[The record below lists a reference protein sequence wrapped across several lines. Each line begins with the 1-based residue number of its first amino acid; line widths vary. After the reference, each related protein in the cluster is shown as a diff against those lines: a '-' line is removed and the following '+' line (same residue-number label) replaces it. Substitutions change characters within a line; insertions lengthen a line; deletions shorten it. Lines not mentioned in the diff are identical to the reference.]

1 MKAMILAAGTSKR
14 LRPMTDNTPKCLIK
28 VGRKSIIDYQIEAL
42 MNSGITNIFIVVGY
56 LAEKIMKHLTLTYP
70 DINFKFIYNPH
81 YERTNTLYSL
91 WLASSEMSDDF
102 VYLNADVLLDK
113 KIIKNLLESPFRNCL
128 AMSPQKCSAEEVKV
142 IIDTNNLV
150 KDIGKDIDPNQSD
163 GEFIGIAKFSKE
175 FNIHFKNKLGY
186 LVREGKVNAFFELA
200 LKELIHLS
208 QLYVIDVNNLPYIE
222 IDFFNDLE
230 KAKRDICP
238 LIDNVEGT

>member
-1 MKAMILAAGTSKR
+1 MKAIILAAGASKR
-14 LRPMTDNTPKCLIK
+14 LRPMTDNIPKCLIK
-28 VGRKSIIDYQIEAL
+28 IGRKSIIDYQIEAL
-42 MNSGITNIFIVVGY
+42 TNSGITNIFIVVGY

-70 DINFKFIYNPH
+70 DINFRFIYNP
-81 YERTNTLYSL
+81 YYMRTNTIYSL
-91 WLASSEMSDDF
+91 WLASSEMNEDF
-102 VYLNADVLLDK
+102 VYLNADVLFDK
-113 KIIKNLLESPFRNCL
+113 KIIKNLVESPFRNCL
-128 AMSPQKCSAEEVKV
+128 AISHQKCSDEEVKV

-150 KDIGKDIDPNQSD
+150 KDIGKDIDPKQSD

-175 FNIHFKNKLGY
+175 FNIHFKNKVDY

-230 KAKRDICP
+230 KAKRDIYP